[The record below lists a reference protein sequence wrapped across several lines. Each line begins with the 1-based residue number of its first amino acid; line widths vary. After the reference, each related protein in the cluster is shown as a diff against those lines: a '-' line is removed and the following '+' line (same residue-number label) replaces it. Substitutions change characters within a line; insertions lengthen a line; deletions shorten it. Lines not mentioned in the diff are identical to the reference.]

1 MTDSVCTS
9 ITFIVYCLLRNKNTQ
24 KSNISI
30 NNKLNNFLKRD
41 RTNLLSTVCSQEN
54 SQRDYDF
61 KYSIHGI
68 VTRRGIP
75 LSNAVVTTGRTCNV
89 HLSTA
94 DFVEKF
100 YVARTFF
107 SDTHGAGRARRRFL
121 QYLSYSHIK
130 TVGIA
135 ELAYG
140 RRSLRSVVTTA
151 LE

>member
-1 MTDSVCTS
+1 MDSCICT
-9 ITFIVYCLLRNKNTQ
+9 
-24 KSNISI
+24 
-30 NNKLNNFLKRD
+30 
-41 RTNLLSTVCSQEN
+41 
-54 SQRDYDF
+54 F
-61 KYSIHGI
+61 KTKTY
-68 VTRRGIP
+68 
-75 LSNAVVTTGRTCNV
+75 AVVTTGRTCNV

-107 SDTHGAGRARRRFL
+107 SDTHGAGTARRRFL

-140 RRSLRSVVTTA
+140 RRKLRGTHVPRSLRSVVTTA
-151 LE
+151 LLTVLVPHISTLIIIFFYIDEGDFNEQL